1 MSKARIKR
9 LQKQLNL
16 DVDGVIGPATLSAF
30 ENAVFGKQK
39 ASQKTSLYS
48 LTLSKKGFQQ
58 IIEHEISSPEY
69 YRLRLQKPTWPG
81 GASGVTIGIGYDLG
95 YHRASQ
101 IRKDWSPYVSDKEL
115 QQLIDVASKKGE
127 LAKKARAKLNKIRI
141 PYDAAATVF
150 SESTLPRYAEG
161 TRKIYKGID
170 KLLPDA
176 QAALLSLVYNR
187 GTRLSGSKRK
197 EMKAIQTLV
206 KNQQYDQIA
215 DQLISMKRLWETTN
229 LTGLLKRRDDEANLI
244 RHASK
249 RYDWK
254 ELIRV

>member
-9 LQKQLNL
+9 LQTHL
-16 DVDGVIGPATLSAF
+16 DLVPDGVIGPATLSAL
-30 ENAVFGKQK
+30 ENTVLGKQISTK
-39 ASQKTSLYS
+39 QTSHYS

-58 IIEHEISSPEY
+58 LIEHEITSPDY
-69 YRLRLQKPTWPG
+69 YRRRLQKPIWPG
-81 GASGVTIGIGYDLG
+81 GASGITIGIGYDLG

-101 IRKDWSPYVSDKEL
+101 IRKDWSPYVTDKEL
-115 QQLIDVASKKGE
+115 QTLINVAG
-127 LAKKARAKLNKIRI
+127 KKAKAAKRLKSSVSKIRI
-141 PYDAAATVF
+141 SYDAAATVF
-150 SESTLPRYAEG
+150 SGSTLPRYAQR
-161 TRKIYKGID
+161 TRKTYPGID

-197 EMKAIQTLV
+197 EMKAIQLLV
-206 KNQQYDQIA
+206 KQQQYALIA
-215 DQLISMKRLWETTN
+215 DQLISMKRLWEDTQ
-229 LTGLLKRRDDEANLI
+229 LTGLLKRREDEADLI

-249 RYDWK
+249 RYAWK